1 MIEKPKK
8 EVKEEGEEEPQ
19 EEDNPEGVPK
29 FKPENFKWTTYDGL
43 PRNYVQVL
51 KRLKMYPVDVIK
63 SNNCRDDLIKVIKNH
78 LDKLRKKEEN
88 NYEGNIS
95 VINVENEISEET
107 NENVNSL
114 VNIDV
119 YVEEKEEN
127 VEEEKEKNQKD
138 KDAKSSGKK

>member
-1 MIEKPKK
+1 
-8 EVKEEGEEEPQ
+8 
-19 EEDNPEGVPK
+19 
-29 FKPENFKWTTYDGL
+29 
-43 PRNYVQVL
+43 
-51 KRLKMYPVDVIK
+51 MYPVDVIK

-95 VINVENEISEET
+95 VINVENEIVEET

>member
-29 FKPENFKWTTYDGL
+29 FKPKNFKWTTYDGL

-63 SNNCRDDLIKVIKNH
+63 SNNCRDDLIKVIKTH
-78 LDKLRKKEEN
+78 LDKLRKKR
-88 NYEGNIS
+88 
-95 VINVENEISEET
+95 
-107 NENVNSL
+107 
-114 VNIDV
+114 
-119 YVEEKEEN
+119 K
-127 VEEEKEKNQKD
+127 
-138 KDAKSSGKK
+138 